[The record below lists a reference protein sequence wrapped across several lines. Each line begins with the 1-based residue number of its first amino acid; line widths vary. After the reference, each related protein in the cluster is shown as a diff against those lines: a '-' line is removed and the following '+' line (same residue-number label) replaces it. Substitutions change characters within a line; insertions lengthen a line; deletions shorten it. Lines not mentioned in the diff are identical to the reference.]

1 MELMTFVGDTTK
13 THFCL
18 NFRPRKSLYKMKGE
32 RANGNNTSGA
42 DVTLPIGSHDLLQLM
57 LIFM

>member
-1 MELMTFVGDTTK
+1 MNFVGDTTMA
-13 THFCL
+13 HFCL

-32 RANGNNTSGA
+32 TTNGNNQSGEGF
-42 DVTLPIGSHDLLQLM
+42 TLPIGSHDLLQLM